1 MTHIWSTSTAS
12 RTTYYN
18 TLCLSLLLG
27 LTTVFP
33 GFGDFFL
40 GPRPNMLVGGTT
52 ITIDARLGLAGVTE
66 SLIVTGA
73 SPTLDVKTTRL
84 GGTVDLAQF
93 QDVAS
98 AIDLCPGIRM
108 RGYLQSQEAPLP

>member
-1 MTHIWSTSTAS
+1 
-12 RTTYYN
+12 
-18 TLCLSLLLG
+18 
-27 LTTVFP
+27 
-33 GFGDFFL
+33 
-40 GPRPNMLVGGTT
+40 MLVGGTT

-84 GGTVDLAQF
+84 GGTFDLAQF

-98 AIDLCPGIRM
+98 AIDLWAVLAQSPGIRM